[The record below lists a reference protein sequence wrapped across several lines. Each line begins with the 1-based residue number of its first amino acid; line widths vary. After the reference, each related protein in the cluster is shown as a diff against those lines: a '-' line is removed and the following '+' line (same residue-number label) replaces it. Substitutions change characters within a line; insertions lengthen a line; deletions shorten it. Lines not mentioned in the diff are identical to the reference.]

1 MGLCTASCPRTGSR
15 SGAAVAR
22 RAARRG
28 PSAEQNMTA
37 GRADLAQA
45 GLARAGLR
53 LDIGVPAP
61 GAATITLD
69 RSERRSAMPPGVG
82 RGLAAIGLALPPEV
96 RVVVVQ
102 GAGPSFSAG
111 IDLRLF
117 TPEGVPGESLV
128 GAGDPGFEEWIASVQ
143 AGFTWLRDPAIT
155 SVAAVRGHAI
165 GAGFQLAL
173 SCDLRV
179 LADDA
184 RLCMKEPALGLVPDL
199 TGTKPLVDIVGLPR
213 AIEMCLTARTV
224 GAVEAKELR
233 LAELVVAADDL
244 DAAVGD
250 LVAALLATDAA
261 AARATKELLSQASG
275 NSLEDQAAAERRA
288 QTALLRARLAQS

>member
-1 MGLCTASCPRTGSR
+1 
-15 SGAAVAR
+15 
-22 RAARRG
+22 
-28 PSAEQNMTA
+28 MTA
-37 GRADLAQA
+37 GQPDPTRAEFARADPAQGDLAPGDLARA

-53 LDIGVPAP
+53 FEVGAPAP

-69 RSERRSAMPPGVG
+69 RSQRRNAMTP
-82 RGLAAIGLALPPEV
+82 RMWHGLAAIGRALPPEV

-117 TPEGVPGESLV
+117 TPEGVPVEDALHSPV
-128 GAGDPGFEEWIASVQ
+128 DPGFDEWIAGCQ
-143 AGFTWLRDPAIT
+143 AGYRWLRDPGIV

-184 RLCMKEPALGLVPDL
+184 QLCMKEPALGLVPDL

-213 AIEMCLTARTV
+213 ALELCLTSRTV
-224 GAVEAKELR
+224 GAAEAAALR
-233 LAELVVAADDL
+233 LAELVVPGTEL
-244 DAAVGD
+244 DGAVGD
-250 LVAALLATDAA
+250 LVAALLAVEPPV
-261 AARATKELLSQASG
+261 ARATKELLQQAPG
-275 NSLEDQAAAERRA
+275 RTLDEQAAAERRT
-288 QTALLRARLAQS
+288 QIALQRARLGK